1 MSFSGIHAINPGSLV
16 DAIAELHASLI
27 ASIPNSANAT
37 ASFID
42 FALPVDSFSISLE
55 AVQANEED
63 ASDGSES
70 DAKPVVDIVTTQAV
84 GEESSFFP
92 IAALPNLQPAAQ
104 PTAVD
109 FFSTF
114 ITTVFPDESAAQP
127 PQITT
132 FALGEEAG
140 TTPPE
145 VTTLALGEETGSLP
159 PPTAVD
165 DPSDAVD
172 ETSGSDDASGSDES
186 TDAADDASGTDSGT
200 DSTDS
205 TTDTS
210 DRTAETEDGPSPP
223 SGEGSSGTSPSDEVP
238 PGPQDPAPD
247 QPASPPAP
255 PSDEVPAPPPAIT
268 LAFGEEGSPFTF
280 PDPRTILRS

>member
-1 MSFSGIHAINPGSLV
+1 MSFSGIHAINPGSLI

-42 FALPVDSFSISLE
+42 FALPVDSLSISLE
-55 AVQANEED
+55 AAQANEED
-63 ASDGSES
+63 ATDGSES
-70 DAKPVVDIVTTQAV
+70 DAKPVVDTVTTQAV

-92 IAALPNLQPAAQ
+92 LAALPNLQPAAQ
-104 PTAVD
+104 PTAID

-159 PPTAVD
+159 PPTVVD
-165 DPSDAVD
+165 DPSDNVE
-172 ETSGSDDASGSDES
+172 ETSGSDGASGSDQS
-186 TDAADDASGTDSGT
+186 TDATDDASGT

-205 TTDTS
+205 T
-210 DRTAETEDGPSPP
+210 
-223 SGEGSSGTSPSDEVP
+223 SGEGSSGTSPSDEAR

-247 QPASPPAP
+247 QPAPPPTP
-255 PSDEVPAPPPAIT
+255 PSDEAPAPPPVIT